1 MNNGYLIVPG
11 ANHPINIEHTS
22 QPVAIPAG
30 TTNIRFTLVS
40 YQPTRDRPQ
49 FGCRM
54 FAFWTDDSGRG
65 PARAGIF
72 QSLPRDEWHPIEIGE
87 GLPLA
92 GHAVGEVSGIVPH
105 DVGPFAFVGEQ
116 SPAVDGN
123 NRPEWATHAFV
134 RYTLLGGNNGGP
146 VYVSVVAEAFAHD
159 MVTGDTTAL
168 EFA

>member
-1 MNNGYLIVPG
+1 MLVTG
-11 ANHPINIEHTS
+11 ANHPISIEHTS
-22 QPVAIPAG
+22 QPVQVPDG
-30 TTNIRFTLVS
+30 TTDIRFTLVS

-54 FAFWTDDSGRG
+54 FAFWTDANGKG

-72 QSLPRDEWHPIEIGE
+72 QSLPRGEWQPIEIEE

-92 GHAVGEVSGIVPH
+92 GHAVGEDCGIVPH
-105 DVGPFAFVGEQ
+105 DVGPFAFVTEQ
-116 SPAVDGN
+116 SPCVDGN
-123 NRPEWATHAFV
+123 DRPEWATHAFV

-159 MVTGDTTAL
+159 MTTGDTVAL
-168 EFA
+168 EFTT